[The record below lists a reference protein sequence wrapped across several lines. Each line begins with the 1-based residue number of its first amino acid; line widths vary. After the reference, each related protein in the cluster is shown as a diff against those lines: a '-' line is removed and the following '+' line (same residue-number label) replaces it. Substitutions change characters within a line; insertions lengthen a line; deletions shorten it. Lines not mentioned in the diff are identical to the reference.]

1 MELANEGCSASSGV
15 LRLPEGR
22 GPRAGRGRPAAQGDG
37 GSLADGDGSATDRP
51 ERGTR
56 RPAETIER
64 DIRCVRGRPSMSS
77 PSRLRR
83 ASRALHK
90 YLGLALL
97 LYAVLMGLTGILV
110 NHPDWLRELSVP
122 GWLVPAQYHVEDF
135 DRGALA
141 RACWSERDPARGFV
155 AGTEGVW
162 TTADGGRSF
171 DAHDEAL
178 PRSPWRRLTHDL
190 MLVEDL
196 GPPRLLAAC
205 ESGLWTCDPL
215 RADWRRVPLG
225 AGTED
230 ADHAVPAT
238 AVDEPV
244 RALLRVGDDLVA
256 VTGSGFFR
264 GPLAADR
271 LTLAAVSSSRAL
283 PETGPARDV
292 SLVWLLFD
300 LHSGEVF
307 GLLGRLLVDAV
318 GLVIVFLG
326 LSAFWLWYFPG
337 RLRRHPGERAG
348 AAARGL
354 FRWMFRNHLRLGI
367 WVGASL
373 VLLSATGF
381 LMRPPLLILPASL
394 SLDVERYPG
403 QAPGSSWH
411 ERIHRAVHEPD
422 TATILVETSE
432 GFWRGADDLS
442 APFEPTG
449 LDLPIHVM
457 GSNVLALDAERG
469 LVVGSFS
476 GAFHADRA
484 AGEVLDALTDAP
496 AGEVSRYRSAE
507 TMVTGY
513 FRAANGD
520 RFVSTWHD
528 GVQALDGVDR
538 AGRFAQPEA
547 LAERFRMPLWNYA
560 FELHN
565 GRFFRDWIGGLYFL
579 LPIVGSLLF
588 LLLSLTGI
596 YDWFAIRRS
605 RRG

>member
-1 MELANEGCSASSGV
+1 
-15 LRLPEGR
+15 
-22 GPRAGRGRPAAQGDG
+22 
-37 GSLADGDGSATDRP
+37 
-51 ERGTR
+51 
-56 RPAETIER
+56 
-64 DIRCVRGRPSMSS
+64 MSS

-97 LYAVLMGLTGILV
+97 LYAVLMGLTGVLV

-122 GWLVPAQYHVEDF
+122 GWLVPPQYRVEDF
-135 DRGALA
+135 DRGALG
-141 RACWSERDPARGFV
+141 RVCWSRLDPGRGFV

-162 TTADGGRSF
+162 TTADRGRSF
-171 DAHDEAL
+171 TAHDAAL
-178 PRSPWRRLTHDL
+178 PSSPWRRLTHDL

-205 ESGLWTCDPL
+205 ESGLWVCDPL
-215 RADWRRVPLG
+215 RADWRRVHLG
-225 AGTED
+225 AAAEHD
-230 ADHAVPAT
+230 SDH
-238 AVDEPV
+238 DEPV

-256 VTGSGFFR
+256 ATRSGFFR
-264 GPLAADR
+264 GPLSADR
-271 LTLAAVSSSRAL
+271 LTLAAAPSSRAL
-283 PETGPARDV
+283 PEAGPARDV

-300 LHSGEVF
+300 LHSGEVL
-307 GLLGRLLVDAV
+307 GLFGRLLVDLV

-394 SLDVERYPG
+394 ALDVDSYPG

-422 TATILVETSE
+422 TGTILVETSE
-432 GFWRGADDLS
+432 GFWRGPDDLS

-449 LDLPIHVM
+449 LDLPVHVM
-457 GSNVLALDAERG
+457 GSNVLTVDAERG

-476 GAFHADRA
+476 GAFHAGPARGTVVDA
-484 AGEVLDALTDAP
+484 VAGAP

-520 RFVSTWHD
+520 RFVSTWHE
-528 GVQALDGVDR
+528 GVRPLDGVDR
-538 AGRFAQPEA
+538 AGRFAQPDA

-596 YDWFAIRRS
+596 YDWLAIRR
-605 RRG
+605 RQRG